1 MLLMLLLK
9 LLQLTPEMERMAI
22 EAGDQQLNLLL
33 GRRMGLRHS
42 KSGLRIMLLFVSQD
56 RRDRNQDHSQAMVCL
71 RLLHKPLMVLLHLLH
86 KLDQLTKPQQNK

>member
-9 LLQLTPEMERMAI
+9 LLQLTPEMEMREI
-22 EAGDQQLNLLL
+22 GTGDQQLNLLQ
-33 GRRMGLRHS
+33 GRLMGLRHS